1 MIATRKEGR
10 KILFVG
16 GPAIIHTGAGRYLEA
31 LIAGGWIDVLFAG
44 NALATHDIEAALLGT
59 SLGIRLSTGA
69 PVASG
74 HNHHLRAINA
84 VRGVGSIAA
93 AVEKGLLTRG
103 VMHACVEHNVDF
115 VLAGSVR
122 DDGPLPDVIT
132 DSVRAQDEMR
142 RRIPGV
148 GLAIMVATTLHSVA
162 TGNLLPASV
171 RIICV
176 DNNTDTITK
185 LMDRGTRQAFGLV
198 TDCQFFLKELAGR
211 LPGHS

>member
-1 MIATRKEGR
+1 M
-10 KILFVG
+10 
-16 GPAIIHTGAGRYLEA
+16 YLEP

-44 NALATHDIEAALLGT
+44 NALATHDIESALLGT

-69 PVASG
+69 PVATG

-84 VRGVGSIAA
+84 VRGVGGIAA
-93 AVEKGLLTRG
+93 AVEKGVLTRG
-103 VMHACVEHNVDF
+103 VMHACVRHDVDF

-198 TDCQFFLKELAGR
+198 TDCQFFLKELAAR
-211 LPGHS
+211 LPRLIRSRRLFLARRILRCQN